1 MNHRKGQ
8 IKRMV
13 LGVLLLVGLIAY
25 GQECPRLTAPM
36 DGATNVPVTTD
47 ISWNAVAG
55 INGYILSIGT
65 TPGGTE
71 ILNERPVGSA
81 TTYTPPLGLPENT
94 QIYVTI
100 TLFFFDR
107 SDITCNTESFTTED
121 VTTAPLCTSLR
132 NPLNDAI
139 NVNVGTNIV
148 WNYSPTA
155 TDYRLSIGTSP
166 GGNEILNN
174 QAVGNVLSY
183 QPGADFPA
191 NTQIYVTVIPVNE
204 NGSPAPCQEESF
216 TTGDIATLPGCA
228 TLLSPADGAINVPLT
243 PFLEWTDVPGAVGYR
258 LTIGNTPFT
267 AEVLDNATFFT
278 NSTFVINFEPNRTF
292 FVTIIPF
299 NEAGDAIGCGQEAF
313 STILGCGPF
322 VDRDTGELVTLNPE
336 IEFPDTVSFCE
347 DTTPLVITSP
357 DVADGFRWYKVDEF
371 GNQVLISSTAEV
383 SISENG
389 EYIYEAYNEIPQA
402 TGVVEC
408 ATTKPFN
415 VVSSELPRI
424 RNVDIREVGNGLRIQ
439 VEVDGIG
446 DYEFAIDNP
455 EGPYQIDN
463 VFDGISPGKHII
475 YIRDRNGCGI
485 LDYEITQDLTLEGF
499 PKFFTPNGDG
509 VNDFWQFIPP
519 VAGEVNVADI
529 FIFDRYGRLIAQMDP
544 LSQGWDG
551 TFNGTELPSAD
562 YWFKARDAS
571 DNEITG
577 HFALKR

>member
-1 MNHRKGQ
+1 MKSKGHIQ
-8 IKRMV
+8 NLV
-13 LGVLLLVGLIAY
+13 LGVLLLVGLILH
-25 GQECPRLTAPM
+25 GQSCPDLTSPV
-36 DGATNVPVTTD
+36 DGATNVPVNAD
-47 ISWNAVAG
+47 ISWSAVEG

-107 SDITCNTESFTTED
+107 PDITCNTETFRTED
-121 VTTAPLCTSLR
+121 ITTAPLCTSLR
-132 NPLNDAI
+132 NPLNNATD
-139 NVNVGTNIV
+139 VNVGTNIV
-148 WNYSPTA
+148 WNYAPTA
-155 TDYRLSIGTSP
+155 TDYRLNIGTTP
-166 GGNEILNN
+166 GGNDILND
-174 QAVGNVLSY
+174 QSVGNVLSY
-183 QPGADFPA
+183 QPPADFPP
-191 NTQIYVTVIPVNE
+191 NTQIYVTVVPVND

-216 TTGDIATLPGCA
+216 TTGDIAVLPGC
-228 TLLSPADGAINVPLT
+228 TSLISPADGAINVPLT
-243 PFLEWTDVPGAVGYR
+243 PFLEWTAVPGADGYR
-258 LTIGNTPFT
+258 LTIGESPFT
-267 AEVLDNATFFT
+267 AEILDNNEFLT
-278 NSTFVINFEPNRTF
+278 NSTFVINFDPNKTF
-292 FVTIIPF
+292 FITIVPF
-299 NEAGDAIGCGQEAF
+299 NDAGEAIGCQQESF
-313 STILGCGPF
+313 TTILGCGPF
-322 VDRDTGELVTLNPE
+322 IDRDTGELVTLNPE

-347 DTTPLVITSP
+347 NTTPLVITSP

-371 GNQVLISSTAEV
+371 GNEILISSTAEV

-408 ATTKPFN
+408 ATTKTFN
-415 VVSSELPRI
+415 VVSSELATV

-463 VFDGISPGKHII
+463 VFEGISPGTHII
-475 YIRDRNGCGI
+475 YIRDRNGCGTV
-485 LDYEITQDLTLEGF
+485 DYEITQDLTLEGF

-509 VNDFWQFIPP
+509 INDFWQFVPP

-529 FIFDRYGRLIAQMDP
+529 FIFDRFGRLITQMDP